1 MPFLNLYTR
10 ELSKNMVILKDRT
23 FGAISKQVLV
33 AVGAN
38 LPFQGI
44 APENSVTSAL
54 DMLEVRTGVPLRRSR
69 LWRTPAY
76 PPGAGPDFVNAAAAF
91 DWAGP
96 ADALLDLLHEI
107 ENAHGRKR
115 TARWE
120 ARVMD
125 LDLIAVGADVLPDPE
140 THARWASLDPEA
152 AAREVPP
159 DLVLP
164 HPRLAERGFVL
175 APLNDVAPDW
185 RHPVSGLT
193 VAEMLRALPAEALE
207 GVAPLSPP
215 G

>member
-1 MPFLNLYTR
+1 MVNLQG
-10 ELSKNMVILKDRT
+10 RT
-23 FGAISKQVLV
+23 FGPLPKQVLV

-38 LPFQGI
+38 LPFQKV

-96 ADALLDLLHEI
+96 APAILDLLHEI
-107 ENAHGRKR
+107 ENAHGRER
-115 TARWE
+115 NARWE

-125 LDLIAVGADVLPDPE
+125 LDLIAVGAEILPDPE
-140 THARWASLDPEA
+140 IQARWVSLSPEA
-152 AAREVPP
+152 AARIVP
-159 DLVLP
+159 DGLVLP

-175 APLNDVAPDW
+175 APLNDVAPNW

-207 GVAPLSPP
+207 GVAPLEPP